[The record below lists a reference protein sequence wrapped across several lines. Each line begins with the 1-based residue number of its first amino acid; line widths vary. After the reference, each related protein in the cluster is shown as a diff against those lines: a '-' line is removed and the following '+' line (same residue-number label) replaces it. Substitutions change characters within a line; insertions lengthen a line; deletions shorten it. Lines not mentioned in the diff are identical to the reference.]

1 MNDQIKF
8 VVEKLNKEPFKK
20 SLTFIQ
26 FDSLNGNGLLQHL
39 NEIFTE
45 IEPKNKANIRDEQAE
60 QTAIRMLNF
69 LRVLKYKPNDENM

>member
-26 FDSLNGNGLLQHL
+26 FDSLNGNGLLQLL

-45 IEPKNKANIRDEQAE
+45 LEPKNKVNIRDEQAE

-69 LRVLKYKPNDENM
+69 LRVLKYKPNDDNM